1 MDEITAYLPGLSP
14 VENKEL
20 CVRFDGGR
28 LSSDGG
34 VLVLREIEKRL
45 GLAAR
50 LAGCLSDA
58 RDPASTTHSY
68 ADMIGARMFAIA
80 CGYEDCD
87 DLDVLRFDPAFKL
100 ACGRLPE
107 SGRDLMSQP
116 TLSRLENAPSWREL
130 ARMGLTMIDLFCD
143 SFERV
148 PQRIVLDIDD
158 TPDAVHGGQQLA
170 LFNAHYDEYCFQPI
184 HIFDAA
190 TAKPV
195 LSLLRPGKRPSGDE
209 AARVLRH
216 VIGRIRRHWPRVE
229 IAVRGDGH
237 YGTPEV
243 MDLLE
248 DQGHGYILGLPGN
261 ARLSEIGQPWCEDAA
276 LRRVQSG
283 KDKVRR
289 FFQTGYQAKS
299 WSRERKVV
307 ARVEATARGTDVR
320 FVVTNLP
327 GRAKLLY
334 ERVYCA
340 RGRMERHDQGAQ
352 ALHQIRPH
360 LVSPMGSQPVPAVPA
375 HRRLLA
381 AASVAPDRAPPL
393 AVAHRDAFET
403 LNVWTRKALDDPL
416 RPLCDLAKA
425 LDGGGHTRRR
435 KTMNSRGSVGSELD
449 PGEEIVSRP
458 GRRPCS
464 RRSPPRWQRPGHACR
479 RCHRRG
485 DRRHQ
490 DMVAHADRRSG

>member
-1 MDEITAYLPGLSP
+1 MNETIAYLPGLSP

-20 CVRFDGGR
+20 CARFDGGR

-34 VLVLREIEKRL
+34 VLVLRGIEKRL
-45 GLAAR
+45 GLADR
-50 LAGCLSDA
+50 LASCLADA
-58 RDPASTTHSY
+58 RDPANTIHSY
-68 ADMIGARMFAIA
+68 AGMIRARLFAIA

-87 DLDVLRFDPAFKL
+87 DLDVLRFDPVFKL
-100 ACGRLPE
+100 ACGCLPE
-107 SGRDLMSQP
+107 TGRDLMSQP
-116 TLSRLENAPSWREL
+116 TLSRLENAPSWRAL
-130 ARMGLTMIDLFCD
+130 ARMELSMIDLFCD

-158 TPDAVHGGQQLA
+158 TPDTVHGGQQLA

-195 LSLLRPGKRPSGDE
+195 LSLLRPGKRPSGEE

-216 VIGRIRRHWPRVE
+216 IIRRIRHHWPRVE

-248 DQGHGYILGLPGN
+248 DRGCGYILGLPGN

-276 LRRVQSG
+276 VRRVRSH

-299 WSRERKVV
+299 WSRERRVI

-327 GRAKLLY
+327 GRGKLLY
-334 ERVYCA
+334 EKVYCA
-340 RGRMERHDQGAQ
+340 RGRMENMIKDHKLYTKSDRTSCHRWEANQFRLFLHTGAYWL
-352 ALHQIRPH
+352 LHQLRQAAP
-360 LVSPMGSQPVPAVPA
+360 
-375 HRRLLA
+375 RRSLWRR
-381 AASVAPDRAPPL
+381 AS
-393 AVAHRDAFET
+393 FET
-403 LNVWTRKALDDPL
+403 LRRAFLKIAVRIEELKSRVRIALPSAYPYRKAMISMAGCIAAQGP
-416 RPLCDLAKA
+416 
-425 LDGGGHTRRR
+425 
-435 KTMNSRGSVGSELD
+435 
-449 PGEEIVSRP
+449 
-458 GRRPCS
+458 
-464 RRSPPRWQRPGHACR
+464 
-479 RCHRRG
+479 
-485 DRRHQ
+485 
-490 DMVAHADRRSG
+490 

>member
-1 MDEITAYLPGLSP
+1 M
-14 VENKEL
+14 
-20 CVRFDGGR
+20 
-28 LSSDGG
+28 
-34 VLVLREIEKRL
+34 LVLREIEKRL

-130 ARMGLTMIDLFCD
+130 ARLGLTMIDLFCD

-158 TPDAVHGGQQLA
+158 TLMPSTAASNWH
-170 LFNAHYDEYCFQPI
+170 CSTPI
-184 HIFDAA
+184 TTSTAFSPSTSSTRRPPSRCCRCCVRASGHPVTRRRGSCATSSAASGAIGPGSRSRCVA
-190 TAKPV
+190 TAITA
-195 LSLLRPGKRPSGDE
+195 RPRSWTCW
-209 AARVLRH
+209 
-216 VIGRIRRHWPRVE
+216 RIR
-229 IAVRGDGH
+229 A
-237 YGTPEV
+237 TATFS
-243 MDLLE
+243 
-248 DQGHGYILGLPGN
+248 GLPGN

-327 GRAKLLY
+327 
-334 ERVYCA
+334 
-340 RGRMERHDQGAQ
+340 
-352 ALHQIRPH
+352 
-360 LVSPMGSQPVPAVPA
+360 
-375 HRRLLA
+375 A
-381 AASVAPDRAPPL
+381 APNCS
-393 AVAHRDAFET
+393 T
-403 LNVWTRKALDDPL
+403 
-416 RPLCDLAKA
+416 
-425 LDGGGHTRRR
+425 
-435 KTMNSRGSVGSELD
+435 RGSIA
-449 PGEEIVSRP
+449 P
-458 GRRPCS
+458 
-464 RRSPPRWQRPGHACR
+464 
-479 RCHRRG
+479 
-485 DRRHQ
+485 
-490 DMVAHADRRSG
+490 VAGWKT